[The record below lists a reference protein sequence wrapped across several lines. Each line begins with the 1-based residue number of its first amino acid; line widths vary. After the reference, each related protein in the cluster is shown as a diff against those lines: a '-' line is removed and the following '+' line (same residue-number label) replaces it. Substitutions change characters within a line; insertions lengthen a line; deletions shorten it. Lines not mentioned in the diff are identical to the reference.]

1 MPIPVSALIG
11 SPRRLVTAI
20 VLFVVLDLAMLVIN
34 LWIAEQVAQDAVAIN
49 LAGRQRMLSQQTTK
63 ALLLTTRPTQGE
75 DVLRSRQ
82 KRMMRSAFLNRP
94 SRPLPK
100 GEARGSDGTVAYLQA
115 VQGKAPILSPP
126 PEI

>member
-20 VLFVVLDLAMLVIN
+20 VLFVVLDLAVLVIN

-82 KRMMRSAFLNRP
+82 KRMMRSAF
-94 SRPLPK
+94 
-100 GEARGSDGTVAYLQA
+100 
-115 VQGKAPILSPP
+115 
-126 PEI
+126 